1 MPLPEPVRGDH
12 WDMDLPEFVGI
23 PADVSIVNALN
34 RRLGHVAVIPVTE
47 TPGPAA
53 THVPLDGD
61 AGLTRYDRS
70 YADITALQP
79 VDRALLLRQRGRLAP
94 SELDRLTGQLRIYLG
109 PLRHRRDRRSP
120 LRKHDRHRGPG
131 QPRRGHRSA
140 RRSDRDIALPD
151 DLTQRIPRLRAR
163 RGDHRPRPP
172 PRGQEPAGSLN
183 STTQETSYSSRHTN
197 A

>member
-109 PLRHRRDRRSP
+109 PLRPPARSTVTAQEARP
-120 LRKHDRHRGPG
+120 APRARSAATGSPQRPSVRPRHRL
-131 QPRRGHRSA
+131 A
-140 RRSDRDIALPD
+140 
-151 DLTQRIPRLRAR
+151 
-163 RGDHRPRPP
+163 
-172 PRGQEPAGSLN
+172 
-183 STTQETSYSSRHTN
+183 
-197 A
+197 